1 VRCLRDSV
9 VLGLG
14 FALPLFGCKAAPKKF
29 TTTVEVMQVRTFGG
43 GQGQGQA
50 GGRSGGQTGGS
61 AGAPATGQ
69 KLTDLDLKFA
79 DCPGN
84 ARQILRAPRDF
95 SDCGTKL
102 KVGDKLKA
110 EVVLT
115 YNAERGVYRNEI
127 TKLGSCALKLD
138 PKDEANYQMVE
149 NCSEVKATGVTVGVR
164 CERGRTPALVEKC
177 PWLRRN

>member
-1 VRCLRDSV
+1 MRRVRDSAV
-9 VLGLG
+9 LVLGLS
-14 FALPLFGCKAAPKKF
+14 LPAFGCKPAPQTF
-29 TTTVEVMQVRTFGG
+29 TTTVQVMQVRTFGG
-43 GQGQGQA
+43 GQTGGQA
-50 GGRSGGQTGGS
+50 GG
-61 AGAPATGQ
+61 PAGQ
-69 KLTDLDLKFA
+69 KLTDLDLKFV

-84 ARQILRAPRDF
+84 ARQILRAPREF
-95 SDCGTKL
+95 SECGTKL

-110 EVVLT
+110 EVLLT
-115 YNAERGVYRNEI
+115 YNAERGVYRNEL

-164 CERGRTPALVEKC
+164 CERGRTPALVAKC